1 MKDVAVPIM
10 NRPESGRPHVERKAG
25 GLSLALCLLLAALCL
40 HVLCSAAS
48 AQGGALAPDP
58 LPKNR
63 EPKIVQPSDAPKENL
78 PAPLRQ
84 VGIEQRLN
92 NQVPLDLVFTDENG
106 QEVRLGQYF
115 GRKPVV
121 LSLVYYDCPMLCTQV
136 LNGLTGSL
144 KALKFDVG
152 QEFEVVTVSFDPRE
166 KADLAKQKKDAYMAR
181 YGREGAG
188 AGWHFLTG
196 SEASIEA
203 LTKAVGFNFAW
214 DEETKQFA
222 HASGVIILTPEGRV
236 SRYFYGIEYAP
247 RDMQLGLVE
256 ASNNKIG
263 SPVDQILLYC
273 FHYDPQTGKYG
284 FAIMNSIRVLGF
296 ATFFGLALL
305 IFFLKRREAG
315 RQRALREA

>member
-1 MKDVAVPIM
+1 M
-10 NRPESGRPHVERKAG
+10 NKVESGRLLEEYEVCKRSGVAYR
-25 GLSLALCLLLAALCL
+25 ALLAALCL
-40 HVLCSAAS
+40 LLFCAVAHAQ
-48 AQGGALAPDP
+48 QGGSMAPDP
-58 LPKNR
+58 LPKMR
-63 EPKIVQPSDAPKENL
+63 EPKIAQPADAPKGNL
-78 PAPLRQ
+78 PAPLRK
-84 VGIEQRLN
+84 VGIDQRLN

-115 GRKPVV
+115 GKKPVV

-152 QEFEVVTVSFDPRE
+152 RDFEVVTVSFDPRE
-166 KADLAKQKKDAYMAR
+166 KADLARQKKDGYMAR
-181 YGREGAG
+181 YGREGAA

-196 SEASIEA
+196 SEASIAA
-203 LTKAVGFNFAW
+203 LTGAVGFHFAW
-214 DEETKQFA
+214 DEETQQFA
-222 HASGVIILTPEGRV
+222 HASGIMILTPEGKV
-236 SRYFYGIEYAP
+236 SRYFYGIDYAP

-284 FAIMNSIRVLGF
+284 FVIMNAMRVLGF

-305 IFFLKRREAG
+305 IFVMKRREAG
-315 RQRALREA
+315 RQREALREA

>member
-1 MKDVAVPIM
+1 M
-10 NRPESGRPHVERKAG
+10 NKPERRRTRGKESARRQSSAHC
-25 GLSLALCLLLAALCL
+25 SLLVALCLLIFCATAG
-40 HVLCSAAS
+40 

-63 EPKIVQPSDAPKENL
+63 EPKIVQPADAPKENL

-84 VGIEQRLN
+84 VGIDQRVN

-106 QEVRLGQYF
+106 QKVRLGQYF
-115 GRKPVV
+115 GQKPVI

-152 QEFEVVTVSFDPRE
+152 RDFEVVTVSFDPRE
-166 KADLAKQKKDAYMAR
+166 KPELARQKKDGYMAR
-181 YGREGAG
+181 YGREGAS

-196 SEASIEA
+196 DEASITA
-203 LTKAVGFNFAW
+203 LTEAVGFHFAW

-222 HASGVIILTPEGRV
+222 HASGIMILTPEGRV

-284 FAIMNSIRVLGF
+284 FVIMNAIRILGF

-305 IFFLKRREAG
+305 IFILKRREA
-315 RQRALREA
+315 RREALREA